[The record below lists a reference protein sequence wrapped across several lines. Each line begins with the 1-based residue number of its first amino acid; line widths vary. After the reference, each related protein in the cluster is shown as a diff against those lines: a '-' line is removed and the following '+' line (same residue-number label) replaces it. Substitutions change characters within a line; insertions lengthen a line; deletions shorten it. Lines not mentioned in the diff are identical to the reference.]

1 MRIIHIPLNMINL
14 MFKNFE
20 NELNNN
26 SQTHSKKF
34 NPTILGIDVDSDVI
48 TATSKNT
55 FKHKYR
61 YELVVD
67 ILQKYFVIIGKV
79 NI

>member
-1 MRIIHIPLNMINL
+1 MHIIHIPLNMINL

-20 NELNNN
+20 NELNN
-26 SQTHSKKF
+26 SLIHSKKF
-34 NPTILGIDVDSDVI
+34 DPTILGIDVDSDVI
-48 TATSKNT
+48 TATSKNP

-61 YELVVD
+61 YELVIDV
-67 ILQKYFVIIGKV
+67 LRNYFVIIGKV